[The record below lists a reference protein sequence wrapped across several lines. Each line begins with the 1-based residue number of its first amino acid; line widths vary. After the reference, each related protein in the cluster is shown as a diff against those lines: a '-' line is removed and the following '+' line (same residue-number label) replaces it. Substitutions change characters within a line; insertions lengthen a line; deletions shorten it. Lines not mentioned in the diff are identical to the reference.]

1 MNKRHIVR
9 KTAKKYLSAEEAQL
23 ASRYRD
29 LYGEGSYEAELSAYR
44 DRRRRRALAVLA
56 AFLVVFSYA
65 ACREFAGTPG
75 AVYDGDDLVALER
88 PAEDGGAV
96 SIDMKVYAVTER
108 GTVTEDRAVYLG
120 AYSEHPQTDRTLASE
135 SYEDLIRR
143 KIDQAARELDSDRTQ
158 QIVYLPQSLD
168 DGTRLV
174 WTENGR
180 SMLPLLM
187 LLFAAAVY
195 YLYRSRFSVIEKKEK
210 EARESVIRELPEFLH
225 KLVLLLG
232 AGAVPEAAFRRA
244 MEEIKGDT
252 YFAGQMQKI
261 RDKAA
266 QTNAPVHAEFR
277 AFAERSGVR
286 ELTRIAGIL
295 GDNIERG
302 TDLSVK
308 LREESELLWFERKK
322 QSEEKGRLA
331 ETKLTI
337 PLAILLCVLVL
348 VTVSPALF
356 EM

>member
-1 MNKRHIVR
+1 MIKCNIVR
-9 KTAKKYLSAEEAQL
+9 KTAKKYLSNEEAQL
-23 ASRYRD
+23 TARYRD
-29 LYGEGSYEAELSAYR
+29 LYGEGGYKTELSAYR
-44 DRRRRRALAVLA
+44 LRRRRRVIAVLA
-56 AFLVVFSYA
+56 VFLLVFGYA
-65 ACREFAGTPG
+65 ACREFEGTPG
-75 AVYDGDDLVALER
+75 TVYDGERLVALER
-88 PAEDGGAV
+88 PAENGGAV

-120 AYSEHPQTDRTLASE
+120 ACSDHPQAERTMVSE
-135 SYEDLIRR
+135 SYEDQIRR
-143 KIDQAARELDSDRTQ
+143 EIDQTARELDSDRTKKV
-158 QIVYLPQSLD
+158 VYLPQSLD

-187 LLFAAAVY
+187 ILFAASVY
-195 YLYRSRFSVIEKKEK
+195 YLYRSRFSGIEKKEK

-232 AGAVPEAAFRRA
+232 AGVVPETAFRRV
-244 MEEIKGDT
+244 MEEVSGDT
-252 YFAGQMQKI
+252 YFAGQMQAI
-261 RDKAA
+261 RVKAER
-266 QTNAPVHAEFR
+266 TKAPVHAEFC

-286 ELTRIAGIL
+286 ELMRIAGIL

-331 ETKLTI
+331 ETKLTM